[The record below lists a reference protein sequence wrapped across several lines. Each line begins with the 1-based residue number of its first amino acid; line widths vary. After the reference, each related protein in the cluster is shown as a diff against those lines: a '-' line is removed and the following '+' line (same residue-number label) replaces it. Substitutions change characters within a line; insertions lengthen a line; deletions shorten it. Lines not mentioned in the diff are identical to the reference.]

1 MRASSHAK
9 TANIALSDCVLM
21 VQTSGPQVLDDPA
34 DAVKAVA
41 GSANHAGHTAHQA
54 KSGPAG
60 GDTLSN
66 HSSNLSDTPQSVSE
80 AAIGPGT
87 GQDHGQ
93 LVLAE
98 AGAVELLGHVDG
110 LSYHLL
116 DGLLLCL
123 TGAGDNIGR
132 GHGSNGEDGKQ

>member
-1 MRASSHAK
+1 
-9 TANIALSDCVLM
+9 M
-21 VQTSGPQVLDDPA
+21 VIFKIKLLKQSRLT
-34 DAVKAVA
+34 
-41 GSANHAGHTAHQA
+41 
-54 KSGPAG
+54 
-60 GDTLSN
+60 
-66 HSSNLSDTPQSVSE
+66 SNLSDTPQSVSE

-110 LSYHLL
+110 LSHHLL

-123 TGAGDNIGR
+123 GFFVFILDFWIICIFLSCSRVQCKPTN
-132 GHGSNGEDGKQ
+132 